1 MSSQSRLLL
10 VLALPAATAPVVTL
24 AAELRSEPPH
34 VHATR
39 LSKAPVID
47 GKLDEPVWQDAAL
60 ITDFK
65 QIKPGDGA
73 PASERTEVRV
83 GFDKDNLYIGAHMVD
98 RRGPGAITAS
108 VMKQGSRLPDDDR
121 LGIILDPFGTG
132 RGAYR
137 FEVNLNGV
145 RNDML
150 YQGGQPQG
158 EWTVIW
164 DAAAS
169 LTEDGW
175 SAEIA
180 LPFKTLPFDPNV
192 KAWGFNV
199 NRAIRGRAEEA
210 VWVSRNRAWGPTIT
224 GLLTGIEGVDRGLG
238 LDIVPTLGLRSMR
251 YYATDRTDKEANPSL
266 DLYYRLTPSLNA
278 SLTLNTDFSATDADD
293 RQVNLTRFNL
303 FFPEKRDFF
312 LKDADLF
319 DFGRIGGSGDSSFQ
333 PRSGTRSARESGRP
347 FFSRKLGLSPVGTPV
362 DLNYGGKLSGR
373 MGRWRIGMLTV
384 RQDDFVPTSGSN
396 IDASTVG
403 VARIAA
409 DVLSE
414 SSVGMVATFGDP
426 GTNSSNSLVGAD
438 FLFQNTRFPGGRT
451 LEAEGWVQ
459 HSDSNTAVG
468 NQNAFGFG
476 ARLIDTAGLRY
487 GASFKQIGRGFRPAL
502 GFVSRAGIRAFNADG
517 GYTNLVRG
525 SLVQSV
531 FTGLD
536 VERIEDVNGTLQSQ
550 ALALRPIEMESSRRD
565 VLKLYYMF
573 NTEVLATPFTIFS
586 NVNKRVVIPVG
597 RYPFQDYGFDFT
609 TGQQRRL
616 GTKVNFRRGEFYD
629 GKRLAMGGEVSWKQ
643 SKHFA
648 VRGSYDFNDITLP
661 AGKFSTRILSAGV
674 DINFSSRMFWTNLFQ
689 YDNVSEVAGFQSHLH
704 YIPKAGQEFNLIV
717 NKASE
722 DLDRDGHFRSLT
734 TEYGARLSY
743 TLRF

>member
-1 MSSQSRLLL
+1 MPHPRLLL
-10 VLALPAATAPVVTL
+10 ALALPAALTVTAS
-24 AAELRSEPPH
+24 AAELVRPEPPH

-39 LSKAPVID
+39 LSQAPVID
-47 GKLDEPVWQDAAL
+47 GKLDEPLWKDAAI
-60 ITDFK
+60 ITDFT
-65 QIKPGDGA
+65 QIKPGDGT
-73 PASERTEVRV
+73 PVSERTEVRV
-83 GFDKDNLYIGAHMVD
+83 GYDKDNLYIGAHMID
-98 RRGPGAITAS
+98 RRGPDAITAS

-164 DAAAS
+164 EAAAS

-180 LPFKTLPFDPNV
+180 LPFKTLPFDSKV
-192 KAWGFNV
+192 EAWGFNIS
-199 NRAIRGRAEEA
+199 RAIRARAEEA
-210 VWVSRNRAWGPTIT
+210 VWVSRNRAWGPSIT
-224 GLLTGIEGVDRGLG
+224 GRLTGIRDVDQGRG

-251 YYATDRTDKEANPSL
+251 YYADDHTDNEANPSL

-293 RQVNLTRFNL
+293 RQVNLTRFSL

-319 DFGRIGGSGDSSFQ
+319 DFGRIGGSGEFNNS
-333 PRSGTRSARESGRP
+333 PRSGTRAARESGRP
-347 FFSRKLGLSPVGTPV
+347 FFSRKLGLSPAGTPV
-362 DLNYGGKLSGR
+362 DLDYGGKLSGR
-373 MGRWRIGMLTV
+373 VGRWRIGMLTV
-384 RQDDFVPTSGSN
+384 RQDDYVPATGATLN
-396 IDASTVG
+396 ASTVG

-414 SSVGMVATFGDP
+414 SSVGFVGTFGDP
-426 GTNSSNSLVGAD
+426 GTNGSNSLVGAD
-438 FLFQNTRFPGGRT
+438 FLYQNSRFPGGRT
-451 LEAEGWVQ
+451 LEAEGWIQ
-459 HSDSNTAVG
+459 QSDSSGAVG
-468 NQNAFGFG
+468 GQGAFGIG
-476 ARLIDTAGLRY
+476 ARLIDTAGWRY

-502 GFVSRAGIRAFNADG
+502 GFISRAGIRSVNMDG

-536 VERIEDVNGTLQSQ
+536 AERIEDVNGTLQSQ

-573 NTEVLATPFTIFS
+573 NTEVLAAPFTIFS

-597 RYPFQDYGFDFT
+597 RYDFNDYGLDFS

-616 GTKVNFRRGEFYD
+616 GARVNFRRGEFYD
-629 GKRLAMGGEVSWKQ
+629 GRRLALGGEVSWKQ

-648 VRGSYDFNDITLP
+648 IRGSYDFNDITLP
-661 AGKFSTRILSAGV
+661 VGKFSTRIVSAGA
-674 DINFSSRMFWTNLFQ
+674 DINFSSRLFWTNLFQ
-689 YDNVSEVAGFQSHLH
+689 YDNVSEVAGLQSHLH
-704 YIPKAGQEFNLIV
+704 YIPKAGQEFNLII

-722 DLDRDGHFRSLT
+722 DLDRDGQFRSSPPNT
-734 TEYGARLSY
+734 ARD
-743 TLRF
+743 

>member
-1 MSSQSRLLL
+1 MPSQARLLL
-10 VLALPAATAPVVTL
+10 ALALPAAAL
-24 AAELRSEPPH
+24 GAELKSEPPH
-34 VHATR
+34 IHAAR
-39 LSKAPVID
+39 LSQAPVID
-47 GKLDEPVWQDAAL
+47 GKLDDPSWQQASV
-60 ITDFK
+60 ITELV

-73 PASERTEVRV
+73 PVSERTEVRV
-83 GFDKDNLYIGAHMVD
+83 GFDKDNLYIGAHMID
-98 RRGPGAITAS
+98 RRGPGAISAN

-169 LTEDGW
+169 LTDDGW

-180 LPFKTLPFDPNV
+180 LPFKTLPFDANV

-199 NRAIRGRAEEA
+199 SRAIRGRAEEA
-210 VWVSRNRAWGPTIT
+210 VWVARNRAWGPSIT
-224 GLLTGIEGVDRGLG
+224 GELTGIQDVDRGLG
-238 LDIVPTLGLRSMR
+238 LDVVPTLGLRSMR
-251 YYATDRTDKEANPSL
+251 YYAQDRTDHEANPSL

-319 DFGRIGGSGDSSFQ
+319 DFGRIGGGGDSNYQ
-333 PRSGTRSARESGRP
+333 LRSGSRAARESGRP

-373 MGRWRIGMLTV
+373 VGRWRIGMLTV
-384 RQDDFVPTSGSN
+384 RQDDYVPTTGATTN
-396 IDASTVG
+396 ASTVG

-414 SSVGMVATFGDP
+414 SSVGFVSTFGDP
-426 GTNSSNSLVGAD
+426 GTNNSNSLVGGD
-438 FLFQNTRFPGGRT
+438 FLYQNTRFPGGRT

-468 NQNAFGFG
+468 DQNAFGVG
-476 ARLIDTAGLRY
+476 ARLIDTAGWRY
-487 GASFKQIGRGFRPAL
+487 GASYKQIGRGFRPAL
-502 GFVSRAGIRAFNADG
+502 GFISRAGIRSYNIDG

-525 SLVQSV
+525 KLVQSV

-536 VERIEDVNGTLQSQ
+536 AERIEDIGGSLQSQ
-550 ALALRPIEMESSRRD
+550 ALALRPFEMESSRRD
-565 VLKLYYMF
+565 VLKLYYVF
-573 NTEVLATPFTIFS
+573 NTEVLSAPFTIFS
-586 NVNKRVVIPVG
+586 SVNKRVLIPVG
-597 RYPFQDYGFDFT
+597 RYEFNDYGLDFT

-616 GTKVNFRRGEFYD
+616 GARLNLRRGEFYD
-629 GKRLAMGGEVSWKQ
+629 GKRLALGGELNWKQ

-648 VRGSYDFNDITLP
+648 IRGSYDFNDITLP
-661 AGKFSTRILSAGV
+661 VGKFSTRILGAGV
-674 DINFSSRMFWTNLFQ
+674 DINFNSRLFWTNLFQ

-722 DLDRDGHFRSLT
+722 DIDRDGHFRSLT
-734 TEYGARLSY
+734 AEYGARLSY
-743 TLRF
+743 TFRF

>member
-1 MSSQSRLLL
+1 MPHPRLLL
-10 VLALPAATAPVVTL
+10 AFALPATL
-24 AAELRSEPPH
+24 AVNARAAELVRPEPPH

-39 LSKAPVID
+39 LSQAPVID
-47 GKLDEPVWQDAAL
+47 GKLDEPLWKDAAI

-65 QIKPGDGA
+65 QIKPGDGT
-73 PASERTEVRV
+73 PVSERTEVRV
-83 GFDKDNLYIGAHMVD
+83 GYDKDNLYIGAHMID
-98 RRGPGAITAS
+98 RRGPDAITAS

-164 DAAAS
+164 EAAAS

-192 KAWGFNV
+192 EAWGFNIS
-199 NRAIRGRAEEA
+199 RAIRARAEEA
-210 VWVSRNRAWGPTIT
+210 VWVSRNRAWGPSIT
-224 GLLTGIEGVDRGLG
+224 GRLTGIRDVDQGRG

-251 YYATDRTDKEANPSL
+251 YYADDHTDNEANPSL

-293 RQVNLTRFNL
+293 RQVNLTRFSL

-319 DFGRIGGSGDSSFQ
+319 DFGRIGGSGEFNNS
-333 PRSGTRSARESGRP
+333 PRSGTRAARESGRP
-347 FFSRKLGLSPVGTPV
+347 FFSRKLGLSPAGTPV
-362 DLNYGGKLSGR
+362 DLDYGGKLSGR
-373 MGRWRIGMLTV
+373 VGRWRIGMLTV
-384 RQDDFVPTSGSN
+384 RQDDYVPATGATLN
-396 IDASTVG
+396 ASTVG

-414 SSVGMVATFGDP
+414 SSVGFVGTFGDP
-426 GTNSSNSLVGAD
+426 GTNGSNSLVGAD
-438 FLFQNTRFPGGRT
+438 FLYQNSRFPGGRT
-451 LEAEGWVQ
+451 LEAEGWIQ
-459 HSDSNTAVG
+459 QSDSSGAVG
-468 NQNAFGFG
+468 GQGAFGIG
-476 ARLIDTAGLRY
+476 ARLIDTAGWRY
-487 GASFKQIGRGFRPAL
+487 GASYKQMGRGFRPAL
-502 GFVSRAGIRAFNADG
+502 GFISRAGIRSVNMDG

-536 VERIEDVNGTLQSQ
+536 AERIEDVNGTLQSQ

-573 NTEVLATPFTIFS
+573 NTEVLAAPFTIFS

-597 RYPFQDYGFDFT
+597 RYDFNDYGLDFT

-616 GTKVNFRRGEFYD
+616 GARINFRRGEFYD
-629 GKRLAMGGEVSWKQ
+629 GRRLALGGEVSWKQ

-648 VRGSYDFNDITLP
+648 IRGSYDFNDITLP
-661 AGKFSTRILSAGV
+661 VGKFSTRIVSAGA
-674 DINFSSRMFWTNLFQ
+674 DINFSSRLFWTNLFQ
-689 YDNVSEVAGFQSHLH
+689 YDNVSEVAGLQSHLH
-704 YIPKAGQEFNLIV
+704 YIPKAGQEFNLII

-722 DLDRDGHFRSLT
+722 DLDRDGQFRSLT
-734 TEYGARLSY
+734 AEYGARLSY

>member
-1 MSSQSRLLL
+1 MPHPRLLL
-10 VLALPAATAPVVTL
+10 AFALPATL
-24 AAELRSEPPH
+24 TVNARAAELVRPEPPH

-39 LSKAPVID
+39 LSQAPVID
-47 GKLDEPVWQDAAL
+47 GKLDEPLWKDAAI

-65 QIKPGDGA
+65 QIKPGDGT
-73 PASERTEVRV
+73 PVSERTEVRV
-83 GFDKDNLYIGAHMVD
+83 GYDKDNLYIGAHMID
-98 RRGPGAITAS
+98 RRGPDAITAS

-164 DAAAS
+164 EAAAS

-192 KAWGFNV
+192 EAWGFNIS
-199 NRAIRGRAEEA
+199 RAIRTRAEEA
-210 VWVSRNRAWGPTIT
+210 VWVSRNRAWGPSIT
-224 GLLTGIEGVDRGLG
+224 GKLTGIKDVDQGRG

-251 YYATDRTDKEANPSL
+251 YYADDHTDNEANPSL

-293 RQVNLTRFNL
+293 RQVNLTRFSL

-319 DFGRIGGSGDSSFQ
+319 DFGRIGGSGEFNNS
-333 PRSGTRSARESGRP
+333 PRAGTRAARESGRP
-347 FFSRKLGLSPVGTPV
+347 FFSRKLGLSPAGTPV
-362 DLNYGGKLSGR
+362 DLDYGGKLSGR
-373 MGRWRIGMLTV
+373 VGRWRIGMLTV
-384 RQDDFVPTSGSN
+384 RQDDYVPTTGATLN
-396 IDASTVG
+396 ASTVG

-414 SSVGMVATFGDP
+414 SSVGFVGTFGDP
-426 GTNSSNSLVGAD
+426 GTNGSNSLVGAD
-438 FLFQNTRFPGGRT
+438 FLYQNSRFPGGRT
-451 LEAEGWVQ
+451 LEAEGWIQ
-459 HSDSNTAVG
+459 QSDSSGSVG
-468 NQNAFGFG
+468 GQGAFGIG
-476 ARLIDTAGLRY
+476 ARLIDTAGWRY
-487 GASFKQIGRGFRPAL
+487 GASYKQIGRGFRPAL
-502 GFVSRAGIRAFNADG
+502 GFISRAGIRSVNMDG

-536 VERIEDVNGTLQSQ
+536 AERIEDVNGTLQSQ

-573 NTEVLATPFTIFS
+573 NTEVLAAPFTIFS

-597 RYPFQDYGFDFT
+597 RYDFNDYGLDFT

-616 GTKVNFRRGEFYD
+616 GARINFRRGEFYD
-629 GKRLAMGGEVSWKQ
+629 GRRLALGGEVSWKQ

-648 VRGSYDFNDITLP
+648 IRGSYDFNDITLP
-661 AGKFSTRILSAGV
+661 VGKFSTRIVSAGA
-674 DINFSSRMFWTNLFQ
+674 DINFSSRLFWTNLFQ
-689 YDNVSEVAGFQSHLH
+689 YDNVSEVAGLQSHLH
-704 YIPKAGQEFNLIV
+704 YIPKAGQEFNLII

-722 DLDRDGHFRSLT
+722 DLDRDGQFRSLT
-734 TEYGARLSY
+734 AEYGARLSY

>member
-1 MSSQSRLLL
+1 MPSHPRFLLA
-10 VLALPAATAPVVTL
+10 LALPVATVTAV
-24 AAELRSEPPH
+24 AAELRPERPH

-39 LSKAPVID
+39 VAQAPVID
-47 GKLDEPVWQDAAL
+47 GKLDEPLWQDAAL
-60 ITDFK
+60 ITEFR
-65 QIKPGDGA
+65 QIKPGDGT
-73 PASERTEVRV
+73 PVSERTEVRV
-83 GFDKDNLYIGAHMVD
+83 AYDKDNLYIGANLID
-98 RRGPGAITAS
+98 RRGADAITAS

-121 LGIILDPFGTG
+121 IGIILDPFGTG

-169 LTEDGW
+169 LTDDGW

-192 KAWGFNV
+192 EAWGFNIS
-199 NRAIRGRAEEA
+199 RAIRSRAEEA
-210 VWVSRNRAWGPTIT
+210 VWVSRNRAWGPSIT
-224 GLLTGIEGVDRGLG
+224 GLLSGIKDVDRGMG
-238 LDIVPTLGLRSMR
+238 LDIVPTLGLRSIR
-251 YYATDRTDKEANPSL
+251 YYAQDHSDREANPSL
-266 DLYYRLTPSLNA
+266 DLYYRLTPSLSA
-278 SLTLNTDFSATDADD
+278 SLTLNTDFSATDVDD

-319 DFGRIGGSGDSSFQ
+319 DFGRIGGSGESNYQ
-333 PRSGTRSARESGRP
+333 LRSGSRAARESGRP
-347 FFSRKLGLSPVGTPV
+347 FFSRKLGLSSSGIPV
-362 DLNYGGKLSGR
+362 DLDYGGKLSGR
-373 MGRWRIGMLTV
+373 VGRWRIGMLTV
-384 RQDDFVPTSGSN
+384 RQDDFVPTSGATIN
-396 IDASTVG
+396 ASTVG

-414 SSVGMVATFGDP
+414 SSVGFVSTFGDP
-426 GTNSSNSLVGAD
+426 GTNAGNSLVGGD
-438 FLFQNTRFPGGRT
+438 FLYQNTRFRGGRT
-451 LEAEGWVQ
+451 LEGEAWVQ
-459 HSDSNTAVG
+459 QSDGSGAVG
-468 NQNAFGFG
+468 SQNAFGVG
-476 ARLIDTAGLRY
+476 ARLIDTAGWRY
-487 GASFKQIGRGFRPAL
+487 GAAYKQIGRGFRPAL
-502 GFVSRAGIRAFNADG
+502 GFVSRAGIRSFNIDG

-525 SLVQSV
+525 SLVQAV
-531 FTGLD
+531 FTGID
-536 VERIEDVNGTLQSQ
+536 AERIEDVNGTLQSQ
-550 ALALRPIEMESSRRD
+550 ALALRPFEMESSRRD
-565 VLKLYYMF
+565 VLRLYYMF

-586 NVNKRVVIPVG
+586 NVNKRVVIPAG
-597 RYPFQDYGFDFT
+597 RYPFNDYGLDFT

-616 GTKVNFRRGEFYD
+616 GARINFRRGEFYD
-629 GKRLAMGGEVSWKQ
+629 GKRLALGGELNWKQ

-648 VRGSYDFNDITLP
+648 IRGSYDFNDITLP
-661 AGKFSTRILSAGV
+661 VGKFSTRIVSAGA
-674 DINFSSRMFWTNLFQ
+674 DINFSSRLFWTNLFQ
-689 YDNVSEVAGFQSHLH
+689 YDNVSETAGFQSHLH

-717 NKASE
+717 NHASE
-722 DLDRDGHFRSLT
+722 DIDRDGHFRSLS

>member
-1 MSSQSRLLL
+1 MLSHSRLLL
-10 VLALPAATAPVVTL
+10 ALALPASTL
-24 AAELRSEPPH
+24 PAASVAAELRPESPH
-34 VHATR
+34 VHASR
-39 LSKAPVID
+39 LSQAPVID
-47 GKLDEPVWQDAAL
+47 GKLDEPLWQEAAV
-60 ITDFK
+60 ITEFR

-73 PASERTEVRV
+73 LASERTEVRV
-83 GFDKDNLYIGAHMVD
+83 GYDKDNLYIGAHMID
-98 RRGPGAITAS
+98 RRGPDAITAT
-108 VMKQGSRLPDDDR
+108 VMKQGSRLADDDR

-150 YQGGQPQG
+150 YQGSQPQG

-169 LTEDGW
+169 LTDDGW

-180 LPFKTLPFDPNV
+180 LPFKTLPFDPDV

-199 NRAIRGRAEEA
+199 NRAIRSRAEEV
-210 VWVSRNRAWGPTIT
+210 VWVSRNRTWGPTIT
-224 GLLTGIEGVDRGLG
+224 GLLSGIENVDRGVG
-238 LDIVPTLGLRSMR
+238 LDVVPTMGLRSMR
-251 YYATDRTDKEANPSL
+251 YNALDRTDNEANPSL

-293 RQVNLTRFNL
+293 RQVNLTRFSL

-319 DFGRIGGSGDSSFQ
+319 DFGRIGGPGDSNYQ
-333 PRSGTRSARESGRP
+333 PRSGSRSARESGRP
-347 FFSRKLGLSPVGTPV
+347 FFSRKLGLSPLGTPV

-373 MGRWRIGMLTV
+373 VGRWRIGMLTV
-384 RQDDFVPTSGSN
+384 RQDDFIPVAGAALN
-396 IDASTVG
+396 ASTVG

-414 SSVGMVATFGDP
+414 SSVGFVGTFGDP
-426 GTNSSNSLVGAD
+426 GTNGSNSLVGGD
-438 FLFQNTRFPGGRT
+438 FLYQNTRFPGGRT

-459 HSDSNTAVG
+459 RSDSNTASG
-468 NQNAFGFG
+468 DQSAFGVG
-476 ARLIDTAGLRY
+476 ARLVDTAGWRY
-487 GASFKQIGRGFRPAL
+487 GATYKQIGRGFRPAL
-502 GFVSRAGIRAFNADG
+502 GFISRAGIRGFNVDG
-517 GYTNLVRG
+517 GHTTLVRG

-536 VERIEDVNGTLQSQ
+536 AERIEDVNGTLQSQ
-550 ALALRPIEMESSRRD
+550 ALALRPLEMESSRRD

-573 NTEVLATPFTIFS
+573 NNENLATPFTIFS
-586 NVNKRVVIPVG
+586 NVNKRVVIPAG
-597 RYPFQDYGFDFT
+597 RYPFNDYGLDFT

-616 GTKVNFRRGEFYD
+616 GGRVNFRRGEFYD
-629 GKRLAMGGEVSWKQ
+629 GRRLALGGELSWKQ
-643 SKHFA
+643 SRHFA
-648 VRGSYDFNDITLP
+648 IRGSYDFNDISLP
-661 AGKFSTRILSAGV
+661 VGTFSTRIVSAGL
-674 DINFSSRMFWTNLFQ
+674 DINFSSRLFWTNLFQ

-722 DLDRDGHFRSLT
+722 DIDRDGHFRSLT
-734 TEYGARLSY
+734 TEFGARLSY
-743 TLRF
+743 TLRL

>member
-1 MSSQSRLLL
+1 MPHPRLLL
-10 VLALPAATAPVVTL
+10 ALALPAALAGTGR
-24 AAELRSEPPH
+24 AAEVLRPEPPH

-39 LSKAPVID
+39 LSQAPVID
-47 GKLDEPVWQDAAL
+47 GKLDEPLWKDAAV
-60 ITDFK
+60 ITDFR
-65 QIKPGDGA
+65 QIKPGDGT
-73 PASERTEVRV
+73 PVSERTEVRV
-83 GFDKDNLYIGAHMVD
+83 GFDKDNLYIGAHMFD
-98 RRGPGAITAS
+98 RRGPDAITAS
-108 VMKQGSRLPDDDR
+108 VMKHGSRLPDDDR

-164 DAAAS
+164 EAAS
-169 LTEDGW
+169 SLTDDGW

-180 LPFKTLPFDPNV
+180 LPFKTLPFDPKV
-192 KAWGFNV
+192 EAWGFNIS
-199 NRAIRGRAEEA
+199 RAIRTRAEEA
-210 VWVSRNRAWGPTIT
+210 VWVSRNRAWGPNIT
-224 GLLTGIEGVDRGLG
+224 GRLTGIQDVDRGRG

-251 YYATDRTDKEANPSL
+251 YHADDRTDNEANPSL

-293 RQVNLTRFNL
+293 RQVNLTRFSL

-319 DFGRIGGSGDSSFQ
+319 DFGRIGGSGEFNNS
-333 PRSGTRSARESGRP
+333 PRSGTRAARESGRP

-362 DLNYGGKLSGR
+362 DLDYGGKLSGR
-373 MGRWRIGMLTV
+373 VGRWRIGMLTV
-384 RQDDFVPTSGSN
+384 RQDDYVPTTGVTV
-396 IDASTVG
+396 DASTVG

-414 SSVGMVATFGDP
+414 SSVGFVGTFGDP
-426 GTNSSNSLVGAD
+426 GSNGSNSLVGAD
-438 FLFQNTRFPGGRT
+438 FLYQNSRFPGGRT
-451 LEAEGWVQ
+451 LEAEGWIQ
-459 HSDSNTAVG
+459 QSDSSGAVG
-468 NQNAFGFG
+468 SQGAFGFG
-476 ARLIDTAGLRY
+476 ARLIDTAGWRY

-502 GFVSRAGIRAFNADG
+502 GFISRAGIRSVNIDG

-536 VERIEDVNGTLQSQ
+536 AERIEDVNGTLQSQ
-550 ALALRPIEMESSRRD
+550 AVALRPIEMESSRRD
-565 VLKLYYMF
+565 VLKLYYVF
-573 NTEVLATPFTIFS
+573 NTEVLAAPFAIFS
-586 NVNKRVVIPVG
+586 NVNKRVVIPAG
-597 RYPFQDYGFDFT
+597 RYPFNDYGLDFT

-616 GTKVNFRRGEFYD
+616 GARINFRRGEFYD
-629 GKRLAMGGEVSWKQ
+629 GKRLALGGEISWKQ

-661 AGKFSTRILSAGV
+661 AGKFTTRIVAAGA
-674 DINFSSRMFWTNLFQ
+674 DINFSPRLFWTNLFQ
-689 YDNVSEVAGFQSHLH
+689 YDNVSEVAGLQTHLH
-704 YIPKAGQEFNLIV
+704 YIPKAGQEYNLII

-722 DLDRDGHFRSLT
+722 DLDRDGRFRSLT
-734 TEYGARLSY
+734 AEYGARLSY

>member
-1 MSSQSRLLL
+1 MPSHHRLLL
-10 VLALPAATAPVVTL
+10 ALAMPAVLPSAAI

-34 VHATR
+34 VHAAR
-39 LSKAPVID
+39 LKQAPVID
-47 GKLDEPVWQDAAL
+47 GRLDEPVWQDAAV
-60 ITDFK
+60 ITDFR
-65 QIKPGDGA
+65 QIKPGDGT
-73 PASERTEVRV
+73 PISERTEVRV

-98 RRGPGAITAS
+98 RRGPGAITAG

-150 YQGGQPQG
+150 YQNGQPQG

-164 DAAAS
+164 DAAAA
-169 LTEDGW
+169 LTDDGW

-199 NRAIRGRAEEA
+199 NRAIRGRAEEG
-210 VWVSRNRAWGPTIT
+210 VWVARNRAWGPTIT
-224 GLLTGIEGVDRGLG
+224 GLLTGIENVDRGLG

-251 YYATDRTDKEANPSL
+251 YYAQDHTDEEAKPSL
-266 DLYYRLTPSLNA
+266 DLYYRLTPSLSA

-293 RQVNLTRFNL
+293 RQVNLTRFSL

-319 DFGRIGGSGDSSFQ
+319 DFGRIGGPGDSNYQ
-333 PRSGTRSARESGRP
+333 LRSGTRATRESGRP
-347 FFSRKLGLSPVGTPV
+347 FFSRKLGLSPAGTPV
-362 DLNYGGKLSGR
+362 DLEYGGKLSGR
-373 MGRWRIGMLTV
+373 VGRWRIGMLAV
-384 RQDDFVPTSGSN
+384 RQDEFAPATGTR

-414 SSVGMVATFGDP
+414 SSVGFVGTFGDP
-426 GTNSSNSLVGAD
+426 GTNGSNSLVGGD
-438 FLFQNTRFPGGRT
+438 FLYQNTRFPGGRT
-451 LEAEGWVQ
+451 LEAEAWVQ
-459 HSDSNTAVG
+459 HSDTGGVTSN
-468 NQNAFGFG
+468 QDAFGVG
-476 ARLIDTAGLRY
+476 ARLIDTVGWRY
-487 GASFKQIGRGFRPAL
+487 GVAYKQIGRGFRPAL
-502 GFVSRAGIRAFNADG
+502 GFVSRAGIRGFNVDG
-517 GYTNLVRG
+517 GYTNLIRG
-525 SLVQSV
+525 PLVQSV

-536 VERIEDVNGTLQSQ
+536 AERIEDVNGRLQSE
-550 ALALRPIEMESSRRD
+550 ALALRPVELESSRRD

-573 NTEVLATPFTIFS
+573 NTEVLSTPFTIFS
-586 NVNKRVVIPVG
+586 TVNKRVVIPAG
-597 RYPFQDYGFDFT
+597 RYPFNDYGLDFT

-616 GTKVNFRRGEFYD
+616 GARLNFRRGEFYD
-629 GKRLAMGGEVSWKQ
+629 GRRLSLGGELSWKQ

-648 VRGSYDFNDITLP
+648 IRGSYDFNDITLP
-661 AGKFSTRILSAGV
+661 AGKFSTRIVGAGA
-674 DINFSSRMFWTNLFQ
+674 DINFSSRLFWTNLFQ

-722 DLDRDGHFRSLT
+722 DIDRDGHFRSLT
-734 TEYGARLSY
+734 AEYGARLSY
-743 TLRF
+743 TLRY

>member
-1 MSSQSRLLL
+1 MPSRSRLLL
-10 VLALPAATAPVVTL
+10 ALALPAAAL
-24 AAELRSEPPH
+24 GAELKSEAPH
-34 VHATR
+34 IHAAR
-39 LSKAPVID
+39 LPQSPVID
-47 GKLDEPVWQDAAL
+47 GKLDEPVWQQASV
-60 ITDFK
+60 ITELV
-65 QIKPGDGA
+65 QIKPGDGT
-73 PASERTEVRV
+73 PVSERTEVRV
-83 GFDKDNLYIGAHMVD
+83 GFDKDNLYIGARMVD
-98 RRGPGAITAS
+98 RRGPGAISAN

-169 LTEDGW
+169 LTDDGW
-175 SAEIA
+175 SAEIS
-180 LPFKTLPFDPNV
+180 LPFKTLPFDANV

-199 NRAIRGRAEEA
+199 SRAIRGRAEEA
-210 VWVSRNRAWGPTIT
+210 VWVARNRAWGPSIT
-224 GLLTGIEGVDRGLG
+224 GDLTGIQDVDRGLG
-238 LDIVPTLGLRSMR
+238 LDVVPTLGLRSMR
-251 YYATDRTDKEANPSL
+251 YYAQDHTDHEANPSL

-293 RQVNLTRFNL
+293 RQVNLTRFSL

-319 DFGRIGGSGDSSFQ
+319 DFGRIGGAGDSNYQ
-333 PRSGTRSARESGRP
+333 LRSGSRAARESGRP

-373 MGRWRIGMLTV
+373 VGRWRIGMLTV
-384 RQDDFVPTSGSN
+384 RQDDYVPTTGATIN
-396 IDASTVG
+396 ASTVG

-414 SSVGMVATFGDP
+414 SSVGFVSTFGDP
-426 GTNSSNSLVGAD
+426 GTNSSNSLVGGD
-438 FLFQNTRFPGGRT
+438 FLYQNTRFPGGRT

-468 NQNAFGFG
+468 DQNAFGVG
-476 ARLIDTAGLRY
+476 ARLIDTAGWRY
-487 GASFKQIGRGFRPAL
+487 GASYKQIGRGFRPAL
-502 GFVSRAGIRAFNADG
+502 GFISRAGIRSYNIDG
-517 GYTNLVRG
+517 GYTSLVRG
-525 SLVQSV
+525 KLVQSI

-536 VERIEDVNGTLQSQ
+536 AERIEDIGGALQSQ

-573 NTEVLATPFTIFS
+573 NTEVLAAPFTIFS
-586 NVNKRVVIPVG
+586 SVNKRVVIPVG
-597 RYPFQDYGFDFT
+597 RYDFKDYGFDFT

-616 GTKVNFRRGEFYD
+616 GTRVNLRRGEFYD
-629 GKRLAMGGEVSWKQ
+629 GKRLALGGELNWKQ

-648 VRGSYDFNDITLP
+648 IRGSYDFNDITLP
-661 AGKFSTRILSAGV
+661 AGKFSTRILGVGV
-674 DINFSSRMFWTNLFQ
+674 DINFSSRLFWTNLFQ
-689 YDNVSEVAGFQSHLH
+689 YDNVSEVAGLQSHLH

-722 DLDRDGHFRSLT
+722 DIDRDGHFRSLT
-734 TEYGARLSY
+734 AEYGARLSY
-743 TLRF
+743 TFRF